1 MFVAQAFPTLTVR
14 ELAADAT
21 LLQRVY
27 PSPDVSLSTRSNVSA
42 SLYIRQQLMP
52 GGGEESLLV
61 GLLLVDRAG
70 RLSDSS
76 SSKLVRDDAYPAPCF
91 IRSRKEEEPEDVVES
106 LLRFVPDLESGRESY
121 DGSGL
126 RRERDE
132 GMGGG

>member
-1 MFVAQAFPTLTVR
+1 MRRDSCPGGVSSPAKVVMFVAHAFPTLTVR
-14 ELAADAT
+14 ELAADVT
-21 LLQRVY
+21 LLHRVY
-27 PSPDVSLSTRSNVSA
+27 PSPDVSLS
-42 SLYIRQQLMP
+42 

-61 GLLLVDRAG
+61 GLLLVDREG